1 MMLCRT
7 FLGILP
13 ANLTQKGWCID
24 EAGVTSLQSRR
35 YSDRKHCLNVNRVN
49 SISKIAETD
58 TEEYFQHKKKKIS
71 LLK

>member
-1 MMLCRT
+1 MKLE
-7 FLGILP
+7 
-13 ANLTQKGWCID
+13 LTG
-24 EAGVTSLQSRR
+24 LQSSR

-58 TEEYFQHKKKKIS
+58 AEEYFQHKKKNVS

>member
-1 MMLCRT
+1 MKLE
-7 FLGILP
+7 
-13 ANLTQKGWCID
+13 LTG
-24 EAGVTSLQSRR
+24 LQSRR
-35 YSDRKHCLNVNRVN
+35 YSDPKHCLNVNRVN